1 MRRGRQSSDTA
12 AALPVRI
19 TWPAPAA
26 PSSTLALAAG
36 STFGAHLAPHAVDYD
51 PVKDR
56 LGTFFWATPLRTK
69 AFYRT
74 LDAVFLRSW
83 YVRRAVRRLVAAAP
97 AGRPFRVLDAGTGF
111 GQYTYWLLRSFPNVE
126 VVAVDVKRDYLDRA
140 AAFVATTPHAGR
152 VRWAEADLTDAAEPV
167 FAEADAFDLVLSV
180 DVMEHIE
187 DDRAVFRNVARVLKP
202 GGHLIVNTP
211 SDLGGSGITEAG
223 QQSFIGEHV
232 RDGYNAAEL
241 AEKLATAGLP
251 VVETTYAYGR
261 FGTVGWRILVQGP
274 IRALN
279 ASRAAALVLP
289 LYYAAAGPLGLAL
302 NALDL
307 RDRNARGTG
316 LSVVAEKPE

>member
-1 MRRGRQSSDTA
+1 M
-12 AALPVRI
+12 
-19 TWPAPAA
+19 
-26 PSSTLALAAG
+26 
-36 STFGAHLAPHAVDYD
+36 DYD

-56 LGTFFWATPLRTK
+56 LGSFFWASPLRTK

-83 YVRRAVRRLVAAAP
+83 YVRRTLRQIIAAAP

-111 GQYTYWLLRSFPNVE
+111 GQYTYWLLRSFPDVE
-126 VVAVDVKRDYLDRA
+126 VVAVDVKQDYLDRA
-140 AAFVATTPHAGR
+140 KAFVDTTPFAGR

-167 FAEADAFDLVLSV
+167 FAEPDAFDLVLSV

-187 DDRAVFRNVARVLKP
+187 DDRGVFRNVERVLKP
-202 GGHLIVNTP
+202 GGRLIVNTP

-223 QQSFIGEHV
+223 QESFIGEHV

-241 AEKLATAGLP
+241 AEKLETAGLR
-251 VVETTYAYGR
+251 VESTTYTYGR
-261 FGTVGWRILVQGP
+261 FGTVGWRLLVQGP

-279 ASRAAALVLP
+279 ASKAAVLGLP
-289 LYYAAAGPLGLAL
+289 FYYAVAGPVGLAL

-307 RDRNARGTG
+307 RDDNARGTG
-316 LSVVAEKPE
+316 LLVVSRKPS

>member
-1 MRRGRQSSDTA
+1 MQPLQHRLSRA
-12 AALPVRI
+12 VLLCRI
-19 TWPAPAA
+19 
-26 PSSTLALAAG
+26 STL
-36 STFGAHLAPHAVDYD
+36 THAVDYD

-56 LGTFFWATPLRTK
+56 LGSFFWASPLRTK

-83 YVRRAVRRLVAAAP
+83 YVRRTLRHIIAAAP
-97 AGRPFRVLDAGTGF
+97 KGRPFRVLDAGTGF

-126 VVAVDVKRDYLDRA
+126 VVAVDVKQDYLDRA
-140 AAFVATTPHAGR
+140 KAFMDTTPVGAR
-152 VRWAEADLTDAAEPV
+152 VRWAEADLTQPLPAGVDGEDV
-167 FAEADAFDLVLSV
+167 YDLCLSV

-223 QQSFIGEHV
+223 QESFIGEHV

-241 AEKLATAGLP
+241 AEKLETAGLR
-251 VVETTYAYGR
+251 VESTTYTYGR

-279 ASRAAALVLP
+279 ASKAAILGLP
-289 LYYAAAGPLGLAL
+289 FYYAVAGPVGLAL

-307 RDRNARGTG
+307 RDDNARGTG
-316 LSVVAEKPE
+316 LLVVSRKPG

>member
-1 MRRGRQSSDTA
+1 M
-12 AALPVRI
+12 
-19 TWPAPAA
+19 
-26 PSSTLALAAG
+26 
-36 STFGAHLAPHAVDYD
+36 DYD

-56 LGTFFWATPLRTK
+56 LGQFFWASPLRTK

-83 YVRRAVRRLVAAAP
+83 YVRRALRRLVAAAP
-97 AGRPFRVLDAGTGF
+97 HGRPVRVLDAGTGF
-111 GQYTYWLLRSFPNVE
+111 GQYTYWLLRTFPTVE

-140 AAFVATTPHAGR
+140 EAFVNTTPHGGR
-152 VRWAEADLTDAAEPV
+152 VQWIEGDLTDPAEPF
-167 FAEADAFDLVLSV
+167 FAEPDAFDVVLSV

-202 GGHLIVNTP
+202 GGHLVVNTP

-223 QQSFIGEHV
+223 QESFIGEHV

-241 AEKLATAGLP
+241 AEKLETAGLR

-261 FGTVGWRILVQGP
+261 FGTVGWRLLVQGP

-279 ASRAAALVLP
+279 ASRAAALVP
-289 LYYAAAGPLGLAL
+289 PVYYAAMGPVGLAL

-316 LSVVAEKPE
+316 LSVVARKPE

>member
-1 MRRGRQSSDTA
+1 M
-12 AALPVRI
+12 
-19 TWPAPAA
+19 
-26 PSSTLALAAG
+26 
-36 STFGAHLAPHAVDYD
+36 DYD

-56 LGTFFWATPLRTK
+56 LGTFFWASPLRTK

-83 YVRRAVRRLVAAAP
+83 YVRRALRRLVAAAP

-111 GQYTYWLLRSFPNVE
+111 GQYTYWLLRRFPNVE

-140 AAFVATTPHAGR
+140 EAFVNTTPHGGR
-152 VRWAEADLTDAAEPV
+152 VRWAEADLTEPL
-167 FAEADAFDLVLSV
+167 ADDLAGPYDLCLSV

-187 DDRAVFRNVARVLKP
+187 DDRAVFRNFAAVLRP

-223 QQSFIGEHV
+223 QESFIGEHV

-241 AEKLATAGLP
+241 AEKLAAAGLP
-251 VVETTYAYGR
+251 VESTTYTYGR
-261 FGTVGWRILVQGP
+261 FGTVGWRLLVQGP

-279 ASRAAALVLP
+279 ASRAAVLGLP
-289 LYYAAAGPLGLAL
+289 LYYAVAGPVGLAL

-307 RDRNARGTG
+307 RDDNARGTG
-316 LSVVAEKPE
+316 LLVVARKPA

>member
-1 MRRGRQSSDTA
+1 MNLHGGFYLCGTSP
-12 AALPVRI
+12 LHV
-19 TWPAPAA
+19 
-26 PSSTLALAAG
+26 
-36 STFGAHLAPHAVDYD
+36 VDYD

-56 LGTFFWATPLRTK
+56 LGSFFWASPLRTK

-83 YVRRAVRRLVAAAP
+83 YVRRTLRQILASAP
-97 AGRPFRVLDAGTGF
+97 KGRPFRVLDAGTGF

-140 AAFVATTPHAGR
+140 EAFVATTPHAGR
-152 VRWAEADLTDAAEPV
+152 VRWAEADLTQPLPPGIDGEGV
-167 FAEADAFDLVLSV
+167 YDLCLSV

-187 DDRAVFRNVARVLKP
+187 DDRAVFRNFARVLKP
-202 GGHLIVNTP
+202 GGYVIVNTP
-211 SDLGGSGITEAG
+211 SDLGGSGITEEG
-223 QQSFIGEHV
+223 QESFIGEHV

-251 VVETTYAYGR
+251 VEQTTYTYGR
-261 FGTVGWRILVQGP
+261 FGTVGWRLLVQGP

-279 ASRAAALVLP
+279 ASKAAIIGLP
-289 LYYAAAGPLGLAL
+289 VYYAVTGPVGLAL

-316 LSVVAEKPE
+316 LLVVARKPA

>member
-1 MRRGRQSSDTA
+1 M
-12 AALPVRI
+12 
-19 TWPAPAA
+19 
-26 PSSTLALAAG
+26 
-36 STFGAHLAPHAVDYD
+36 DYD

-56 LGTFFWATPLRTK
+56 LGQFFWASPLRTK

-83 YVRRAVRRLVAAAP
+83 YVRKAVRRLIAAAP
-97 AGRPFRVLDAGTGF
+97 AGQPVRVLDAGTGF
-111 GQYTYWLLRSFPNVE
+111 GQYTYWLLRSFPAVE
-126 VVAVDVKRDYLDRA
+126 VVAVDVKQDYLARA
-140 AAFVATTPHAGR
+140 KAFMDTTPVGGR
-152 VRWAEADLTDAAEPV
+152 VRWIEGDLTDAAEPF
-167 FAEADAFDLVLSV
+167 FAEPDVFDLVLSV

-211 SDLGGSGITEAG
+211 SDLGGSGITEDG
-223 QQSFIGEHV
+223 QESFIGEHV
-232 RDGYNAAEL
+232 RDGYNAGEL
-241 AEKLATAGLP
+241 AEKLETAGLN

-279 ASRAAALVLP
+279 ASKAAAVVLP
-289 LYYAAAGPLGLAL
+289 FYYAVAGPVGLAL

-307 RDRNARGTG
+307 RDHNARGTG
-316 LSVVAEKPE
+316 LSVVARKPV

>member
-1 MRRGRQSSDTA
+1 M
-12 AALPVRI
+12 
-19 TWPAPAA
+19 
-26 PSSTLALAAG
+26 
-36 STFGAHLAPHAVDYD
+36 DYD

-83 YVRRAVRRLVAAAP
+83 YVRRALRRLVRAAP
-97 AGRPFRVLDAGTGF
+97 AGPYRVLDAGTGF

-140 AAFVATTPHAGR
+140 EAFMDTTPVGGR
-152 VRWAEADLTDAAEPV
+152 VRWVEADLTQPLPEGVDGEGV
-167 FAEADAFDLVLSV
+167 YDLCLSV

-187 DDRAVFRNVARVLKP
+187 DDRAVFRNFARVLRP
-202 GGHLIVNTP
+202 GGHVIINTP

-241 AEKLATAGLP
+241 AEKLETAGLN

-289 LYYAAAGPLGLAL
+289 LYYAVAGPVGLAL

-307 RDRNARGTG
+307 RDHNARGTG
-316 LSVVAEKPE
+316 LSVVARKPE